1 MRSNPVLSSWHPA
14 TKALVGVALVAL
26 PYLAWTSLGEA
37 PAAVAVAVAPRAA
50 SAETPAAVP
59 SGPAEAPSLRQLP
72 PIDRFSVMLERP
84 LFSASRRPLVVAGLE
99 PEAGPEE
106 NAEEQV
112 PVDAAA
118 DGAPPVR
125 FVGTIGQHGAMSA
138 LVLRGDQPAVERLV
152 VGDEIDG
159 WRVTGVTASELV
171 MQHDAERLVLTI
183 LQ

>member
-1 MRSNPVLSSWHPA
+1 LTSWHPA

-37 PAAVAVAVAPRAA
+37 PAAVAVAVAPRAV
-50 SAETPAAVP
+50 SADRPAAVP
-59 SGPAEAPSLRQLP
+59 SGPEEAPSLRQLP

-84 LFSASRRPLVVAGLE
+84 LFSASRRPLAVAEVE
-99 PEAGPEE
+99 PEAGPEDGA
-106 NAEEQV
+106 AEQMAIDE
-112 PVDAAA
+112 DA

-125 FVGTIGQHGAMSA
+125 FVGTVGQHGAMSA

-152 VGDEIDG
+152 VGDAIDD
-159 WRVTGVTASELV
+159 WRVTRVTASELV
-171 MQHDAERLVLTI
+171 MEHDAERLVLTI